1 MLAAYT
7 LWLLFWQNDLLYL
20 IDSFTWSS
28 YKLAILCAI
37 ICMTPLNWG
46 LEAIKWKTAMQP
58 FTIDLRNSLRSV
70 LSGVTIG
77 LITPAR
83 LGEYAGRMLYI
94 PNDQRVWSGLATLR
108 CSLAQ
113 STITFSAGILSLLWI
128 STNQEFSFLGI
139 DPKLILV
146 LSVVLLVL
154 TIFIYLR
161 IDLVLPW
168 INRIVELFRNRLGM
182 TIQTHTDR
190 ISVSIYHQMQILSY
204 AVIRYLVYLSQ
215 YALMLL
221 VFGFDQSL
229 LSIAAGISLVFLVQ
243 SLVPVPAV
251 AKVFART
258 GAAAAIFSLLGYE
271 NLEVILA
278 SLLLWVINLLLPA
291 LCGLV
296 LLLRKERELN

>member
-1 MLAAYT
+1 
-7 LWLLFWQNDLLYL
+7 
-20 IDSFTWSS
+20 
-28 YKLAILCAI
+28 
-37 ICMTPLNWG
+37 
-46 LEAIKWKTAMQP
+46 MQP

-168 INRIVELFRNRLGM
+168 INRIIELLRNRLGM

-190 ISVSIYHQMQILSY
+190 ISVSIYHQIQILSY

-221 VFGFDQSL
+221 IFGFDQSL

>member
-1 MLAAYT
+1 MLVAYT

-20 IDSFTWSS
+20 VHSFTWSLS
-28 YKLAILCAI
+28 KLAILGAI

-46 LEAIKWKTAMQP
+46 LEAMKWKIAMQP
-58 FTIDLRNSLRSV
+58 FPIGLKSSLKSI

-94 PNDQRVWSGLATLR
+94 PSDQRVWSGLATLR

-128 STNQEFSFLGI
+128 GTIQEFSFLGI

-146 LSVVLLVL
+146 LSAIVLVL
-154 TIFIYLR
+154 IILIYLR

-168 INRIVELFRNRLGM
+168 INRIIEFCRDKIGM
-182 TIQTHTDR
+182 SIQTLTDN
-190 ISVSIYHQMQILSY
+190 ISVNINHQVQILSY
-204 AVIRYLVYLSQ
+204 AITRYLVYLSQ

-221 VFGFDQSL
+221 IFDFDQSL
-229 LSIAAGISLVFLVQ
+229 LTIVSGISLVFLVQ

-296 LLLRKERELN
+296 LLLRKEEN